1 MTVRKDYESGQYVK
15 LVVTDVKYIDN
26 KVYFIGNVI
35 EHSNQLWDGVDDDYT
50 ILMDENVSVLEV

>member
-26 KVYFIGNVI
+26 KVYFTGSVI
-35 EHSNQLWDGVDDDYT
+35 EHSNQLWDGVDEDYT
-50 ILMDENVSVLEV
+50 ILIDENVSVLEV

>member
-26 KVYFIGNVI
+26 KVYFTGDVI
-35 EHSNQLWDGVDDDYT
+35 EHSNQLWDGVDEDYT

>member
-35 EHSNQLWDGVDDDYT
+35 EHSSQLWDGVDEDYT